1 MDELVAPFPWFG
13 GKSYAAPMVADLLR
27 GATSYVEPF
36 CGSLAVLLASPARR
50 VETVNDAD
58 GLLVNAWR
66 AMRADP
72 EGLAAVCDWPV
83 SEADL
88 SARHLWLVGRRAE
101 ISARVQTDTE
111 WYDRKAAGWWIWGA
125 CSWIGSGW
133 CSGDGPWT
141 ADPETGAW
149 VGGAGRGIN
158 RQLPHLGDA
167 GKGINRLTHDGRRA
181 FLVSW
186 FGKLAARLSR
196 VRIACGDWSRVVTP
210 AVVDPLRDGLGGVFL
225 DPPYSEGWDTEGAYA
240 GGGDCFAA
248 VAEWATT
255 APESWRIVVAGY
267 STMWA
272 TPPGWTVHA
281 INSRGGYQ
289 KGARSGTEV
298 LWASP
303 ACGSQPSLFA
313 QDFSFATPTI
323 SGEEK
328 RQ

>member
-141 ADPETGAW
+141 CLLYTSPS
-149 VGGAGRGIN
+149 
-158 RQLPHLGDA
+158 P
-167 GKGINRLTHDGRRA
+167 
-181 FLVSW
+181 
-186 FGKLAARLSR
+186 
-196 VRIACGDWSRVVTP
+196 
-210 AVVDPLRDGLGGVFL
+210 RDG
-225 DPPYSEGWDTEGAYA
+225 
-240 GGGDCFAA
+240 
-248 VAEWATT
+248 AT
-255 APESWRIVVAGY
+255 
-267 STMWA
+267 
-272 TPPGWTVHA
+272 
-281 INSRGGYQ
+281 SRM
-289 KGARSGTEV
+289 
-298 LWASP
+298 
-303 ACGSQPSLFA
+303 PSSA
-313 QDFSFATPTI
+313 
-323 SGEEK
+323 
-328 RQ
+328 